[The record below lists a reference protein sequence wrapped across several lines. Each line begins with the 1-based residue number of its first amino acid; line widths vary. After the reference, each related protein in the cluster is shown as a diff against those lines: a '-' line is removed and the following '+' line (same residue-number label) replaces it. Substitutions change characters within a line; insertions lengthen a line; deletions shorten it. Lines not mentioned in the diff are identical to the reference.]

1 MAQLGIRKRDHA
13 MLRLRSLMAAGF
25 LAFTVPE
32 KPKSRRQKY
41 IATALGL
48 DYADQHPA
56 DTDEAG

>member
-1 MAQLGIRKRDHA
+1 